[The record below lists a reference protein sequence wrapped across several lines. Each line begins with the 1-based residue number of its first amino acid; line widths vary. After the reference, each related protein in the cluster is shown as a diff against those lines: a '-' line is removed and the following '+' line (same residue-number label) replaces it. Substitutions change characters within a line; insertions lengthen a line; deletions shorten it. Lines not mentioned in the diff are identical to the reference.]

1 VRAGATRGAA
11 AQAVPLYLSEMAP
24 PQMRGGLN
32 IMFQMATTIGA
43 RPGQGRAYL
52 NPGAPRGALCIGPR
66 GRAPALRRVDAVGRP
81 RLAAR
86 TWFWWAGPCACGAC
100 RPAGAAE
107 RGAEGRARA
116 QASSRRSW

>member
-1 VRAGATRGAA
+1 VPAASALLTKLRCDARGGR

-43 RPGQGRAYL
+43 RPGIGR
-52 NPGAPRGALCIGPR
+52 
-66 GRAPALRRVDAVGRP
+66 RAARRPLRRRR
-81 RLAAR
+81 RLHACTAAR
-86 TWFWWAGPCACGAC
+86 GCHGPAAACCSGMALEGE
-100 RPAGAAE
+100 PASLAE

-116 QASSRRSW
+116 QASWRRSW